1 MRLLIVLSLAMLT
14 TGCVST
20 LETAPVHVARPVER
34 FGSESNLSRDGRFY
48 FAGQP
53 DTDTLRRLSDRGVT
67 KVINIRRP
75 GEMEDVPF
83 NEEGLV
89 KNLGMAY
96 VNLPF
101 PSDELGT
108 PAADG
113 WVDELASELARTRGP
128 VLIHCGSSNRAGAAW
143 GRYLRL
149 HRGFSADDALLRARA
164 AGMSSDRFAE
174 WVASPVSYSRSTGG
188 RP

>member
-1 MRLLIVLSLAMLT
+1 MRLLLVLVLAALA
-14 TGCVST
+14 GCAT
-20 LETAPVHVARPVER
+20 PLGEAPIHIAQPVER
-34 FGSESNLSRDGRFY
+34 FGAEANLSRDGKFY

-53 DTDTLRRLSDRGVT
+53 DTDTLRRLSERGVV

-75 GEMEDVPF
+75 GEMEEVPF

-108 PAADG
+108 GAGDA
-113 WVDELASELARTRGP
+113 WVDELASELARVRGP

-149 HRGFSADDALLRARA
+149 HRGFSAEDALLRARA
-164 AGMSSDRFAE
+164 AGMTSDRFAE

-188 RP
+188 RR